1 MEANVALMP
10 AAVPLPAQD
19 QSQSHG
25 QGLDARILLSTLH
38 AGAIPHITTIRTDAD
53 ADSANP
59 RARARPTTTVTVLD
73 RAIHLPTFAT
83 LLARLADQVAL
94 EERASVAS
102 NLDGLALPVV
112 GSTARSASGDVEET
126 VLVRREGSIRIRR
139 RPTMSMGCSAPAP
152 APRPAGSS

>member
-1 MEANVALMP
+1 MEATVALAP
-10 AAVPLPAQD
+10 SPLPLQS

-38 AGAIPHITTIRTDAD
+38 AGAIPLITTIRTDSELERSAD
-53 ADSANP
+53 P
-59 RARARPTTTVTVLD
+59 RSTATVLD

-94 EERASVAS
+94 EESLRASVGS
-102 NLDGLALPVV
+102 NFDGLALPAPVV
-112 GSTARSASGDVEET
+112 GSTLAARSASGDLDVEET

-139 RPTMSMGCSAPAP
+139 RPTMSMGSSAPGP
-152 APRPAGSS
+152 APAGSS